1 MANQI
6 KASGADGVALQ
17 VTTPARS
24 AGLVEE
30 NNDGEAT
37 YLADVRVYAFDD
49 LLLVVDLEAVTTAHM
64 TELVVAAAQ
73 DTDSIY
79 RAMDASVQIAGNGY
93 QVQLPPAKDAGF
105 CEGDAAPCQSAHGMI
120 VVSRDDGTTN
130 GRNTAR
136 LPADLVTIRTEQ
148 HNSHAVC

>member
-17 VTTPARS
+17 VTTPARA

-30 NNDGEAT
+30 DNDGEAT

-49 LLLVVDLEAVTTAHM
+49 LLLVVDLEAVTTAHT
-64 TELVVAAAQ
+64 TELVVAAAR
-73 DTDSIY
+73 DTNSIY

-93 QVQLPPAKDAGF
+93 QVQLPPAADASLRK
-105 CEGDAAPCQSAHGMI
+105 GDAAPCQSAPGVLVI
-120 VVSRDDGTTN
+120 SKDTETQTEI
-130 GRNTAR
+130 NTAR
-136 LPADLVTIRTEQ
+136 LAADLITIRTEQ
-148 HNSHAVC
+148 LN